1 MSRRFQTKRSKC
13 FGKVRNDHG
22 CQILYRH
29 LFRVGMLAILFLM
42 RGSCAAADTVITNI
56 QELQDINLNPGG
68 SYILAND
75 INAAETADW
84 NNGEGFDPIMDFN
97 GTFDGKGYTI
107 YGLTINRPTT
117 DKVGLFGAIVNDG
130 HVSDVSLYG
139 ANISGNNKVGT
150 LAGYLFLADV
160 ADIAV
165 HQSQVNGSQRVGGL
179 VGESYNGHGITD
191 ALVDDVGVSGI
202 SEVGGLVG
210 RTWDGTINTILRAA
224 VTADVTAISNMA
236 GGIAGYTKS
245 SDILESFAEGS
256 VSGNMGVGGI
266 AGYTI
271 ENAGIH
277 NCYAVNS
284 VAGNQYTGGVAGLF
298 YSYHDGV
305 SNTYFAGTV
314 DGNSP
319 VGGFIG
325 AKFAGTSVANY
336 WDTDLNSGLNSVG
349 SGNGAGITGKTTAEL
364 SQLATY
370 LGWDFETVWL
380 INGSYPRLQ
389 SLNDIPGGG
398 ETPYSPA
405 TLAIQPGTNFL
416 SNPSGVPIHIQDAR
430 LRFRATGG
438 TNSNNADTLQV
449 YDPVLGG
456 FRLFF
461 FVSNAEY
468 IPEEFRHKWYDTGN
482 GQIADYVLNPGTGF
496 IYTNKA
502 TESFPWTEYPV
513 TGLLRSRTSVH
524 LTPNYNLIAHPYGV
538 AVDLNETRLTEIAEP
553 GDHVY
558 IDDNGLLR
566 YDWVTGSGDPEL
578 DNHFVAEGTSEVSP
592 IPLKAGE
599 GFYFFNA
606 ATETKIWRVMN
617 PNFRRIAVSG
627 IEPGPDNFLSN
638 PMDKPINIQK
648 AAFTEN
654 AVGNIDAYLADNI
667 SVFNSASGLTEYLY
681 FIGEDPTVPE
691 EYQNKWFDPV
701 QMKPSEVLL
710 QPGETF
716 TYDSKAA
723 DSRVWVEGASTSTP
737 VAVYVEIVNGFNNI
751 SNPLSVPIHLQSAGI
766 QNPVYSSN
774 CALADRVVVDG
785 QPSFYCHLT
794 GNPLSWSLNLL
805 LEPGAGISYLRQG
818 GDTWWQEK
826 LLAGSKSRID
836 GNQLKIQRRLSNGAL
851 GQEEVFT
858 IKGVNYSPVDINE
871 TVSSYEEHRT
881 HMTFDNDKIESDFQ
895 SMLDM
900 GVNTI
905 RTYVD
910 PGLDVEAWKDFMD
923 KAYEYGLMVLI
934 NVRTS
939 DFGSFSFATP
949 HVCPAPPQFEYSK
962 VVGHFK
968 DHPALLG
975 WMIGN
980 EWNINLENNVVK
992 PFYCY
997 NSVHDAAEG
1006 VERTAA
1012 GYLSWTQ
1019 GIKEL
1024 DPDHIVASSLG
1035 FIQTYQMNG
1044 GYIDLFTPEDEVN
1057 FGEFADIF
1065 ATAPSV
1071 DLWAFNLYRGN
1082 SFNTFF
1088 AQWKRAFPNK
1098 PILITE
1104 FGTDAYDHVAG
1115 SVNPQQQADTYRAL
1129 WREIIRNASAIDPD
1143 RQVVGGFAF
1152 EWNDEWWKAGNPAN
1166 HDASGFQLKV
1176 CYGNQVPGGTAPTVC
1191 FYGHPDDGHSNEE
1204 YYGLLDTVRNPR
1216 DAYATMMTEYQ
1227 SSLIP
1232 SENVLLG
1239 ARSQTGIGGQGSEL
1253 SYAAFF
1259 KNGAP
1264 LALRYATEG
1273 GTPAA
1278 RGYNVM
1284 VVDGNTG
1291 TPKDL
1296 RTFDMWPAGVA
1307 VPQCTEFENY
1317 AMDPGNFS
1325 PGDIV
1330 LVAVADT
1337 GTPINVPFQD
1347 CQDALVKLGSTD
1359 NLATLGGNKPYVL
1372 ISQMNATGNA
1382 TKCIEEIG
1390 TQSNTIIDENCTVSL
1405 PEVVLP

>member
-617 PNFRRIAVSG
+617 PNFRRIA
-627 IEPGPDNFLSN
+627 
-638 PMDKPINIQK
+638 
-648 AAFTEN
+648 
-654 AVGNIDAYLADNI
+654 DA
-667 SVFNSASGLTEYLY
+667 
-681 FIGEDPTVPE
+681 
-691 EYQNKWFDPV
+691 W
-701 QMKPSEVLL
+701 
-710 QPGETF
+710 
-716 TYDSKAA
+716 
-723 DSRVWVEGASTSTP
+723 
-737 VAVYVEIVNGFNNI
+737 
-751 SNPLSVPIHLQSAGI
+751 
-766 QNPVYSSN
+766 
-774 CALADRVVVDG
+774 C
-785 QPSFYCHLT
+785 
-794 GNPLSWSLNLL
+794 
-805 LEPGAGISYLRQG
+805 
-818 GDTWWQEK
+818 
-826 LLAGSKSRID
+826 
-836 GNQLKIQRRLSNGAL
+836 
-851 GQEEVFT
+851 
-858 IKGVNYSPVDINE
+858 
-871 TVSSYEEHRT
+871 
-881 HMTFDNDKIESDFQ
+881 
-895 SMLDM
+895 
-900 GVNTI
+900 
-905 RTYVD
+905 
-910 PGLDVEAWKDFMD
+910 
-923 KAYEYGLMVLI
+923 
-934 NVRTS
+934 
-939 DFGSFSFATP
+939 
-949 HVCPAPPQFEYSK
+949 
-962 VVGHFK
+962 
-968 DHPALLG
+968 
-975 WMIGN
+975 
-980 EWNINLENNVVK
+980 
-992 PFYCY
+992 
-997 NSVHDAAEG
+997 
-1006 VERTAA
+1006 
-1012 GYLSWTQ
+1012 
-1019 GIKEL
+1019 
-1024 DPDHIVASSLG
+1024 
-1035 FIQTYQMNG
+1035 
-1044 GYIDLFTPEDEVN
+1044 
-1057 FGEFADIF
+1057 
-1065 ATAPSV
+1065 
-1071 DLWAFNLYRGN
+1071 
-1082 SFNTFF
+1082 
-1088 AQWKRAFPNK
+1088 
-1098 PILITE
+1098 
-1104 FGTDAYDHVAG
+1104 
-1115 SVNPQQQADTYRAL
+1115 
-1129 WREIIRNASAIDPD
+1129 
-1143 RQVVGGFAF
+1143 
-1152 EWNDEWWKAGNPAN
+1152 
-1166 HDASGFQLKV
+1166 
-1176 CYGNQVPGGTAPTVC
+1176 
-1191 FYGHPDDGHSNEE
+1191 
-1204 YYGLLDTVRNPR
+1204 
-1216 DAYATMMTEYQ
+1216 
-1227 SSLIP
+1227 
-1232 SENVLLG
+1232 
-1239 ARSQTGIGGQGSEL
+1239 
-1253 SYAAFF
+1253 
-1259 KNGAP
+1259 
-1264 LALRYATEG
+1264 
-1273 GTPAA
+1273 
-1278 RGYNVM
+1278 
-1284 VVDGNTG
+1284 
-1291 TPKDL
+1291 
-1296 RTFDMWPAGVA
+1296 
-1307 VPQCTEFENY
+1307 
-1317 AMDPGNFS
+1317 
-1325 PGDIV
+1325 
-1330 LVAVADT
+1330 
-1337 GTPINVPFQD
+1337 
-1347 CQDALVKLGSTD
+1347 
-1359 NLATLGGNKPYVL
+1359 
-1372 ISQMNATGNA
+1372 
-1382 TKCIEEIG
+1382 
-1390 TQSNTIIDENCTVSL
+1390 
-1405 PEVVLP
+1405 